1 MGMMGTTG
9 QVTGNAMLK
18 GQLRRQNRSG
28 RSQESASDEA
38 LAPGQIHLP
47 FLPRRELI
55 AGETG
60 KVIRA
65 VGTGQPR
72 LPAWGRAK
80 AIGLSEKP
88 SRAGVI
94 GKEPEFFHGKSMLC
108 REWEAVVWMVNHGY
122 WHWIVRLQ

>member
-1 MGMMGTTG
+1 MGMMSTAG
-9 QVTGNAMLK
+9 QMTGNAVLK

-47 FLPRRELI
+47 FLPCRELI
-55 AGETG
+55 SGETG
-60 KVIRA
+60 EVIRA

-80 AIGLSEKP
+80 AIGLSEK
-88 SRAGVI
+88 S
-94 GKEPEFFHGKSMLC
+94 S
-108 REWEAVVWMVNHGY
+108 
-122 WHWIVRLQ
+122 